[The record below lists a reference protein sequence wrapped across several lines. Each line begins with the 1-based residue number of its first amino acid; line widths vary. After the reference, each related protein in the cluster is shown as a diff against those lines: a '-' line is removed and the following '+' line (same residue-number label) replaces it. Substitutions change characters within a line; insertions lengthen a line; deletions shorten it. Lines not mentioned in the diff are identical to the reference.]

1 PASGLPQAILLPLF
15 SDGLHG
21 QFQIGLTW
29 ERMPA
34 ILASIMKK
42 DILLSLLSGFC
53 LVFAFP
59 KFDVNILAWIAFL
72 PLFYALQHKTL
83 AQAAG
88 LGFIAGCAFFS
99 GLLYWI
105 YNVLTIYGHL
115 PGIVSVFFFILLT
128 AYLALY
134 FSCFAFVWRWLD
146 LKNSAGLIL
155 FAPAFWVS
163 LEYIRGILFSGFP
176 WELLG
181 YSQYRVLPLI
191 QVADLTGVY
200 GVSFLIVL
208 VNILFFR
215 ALVYLGQGEKK
226 SAGKE
231 ILTVAIIIL
240 CCWVYGQIKIASL
253 EQISAKQKDY
263 KISLIQGN
271 IRQDLKWERHFQEET
286 LRIYTA
292 LTWQTKKEKPDLV
305 IWPETA
311 TPFFFQNNFPFQS
324 RILDLAAQMETP
336 LLFGSPAFTRQD
348 HKVNYFNSAFLI
360 SPQKEILGRYDK
372 IHLVPF
378 GEYAPLAGL
387 LGFTRDI
394 IGAIGDFTP
403 GLGVTNLALP
413 WGKFGVLICYEI
425 IFPNLTR
432 QFAAQGAQFLVNIT
446 NDAWFGRTSAPYQH
460 LSMATLR
467 AVENRLPI
475 ARAANTG
482 ISAIINA
489 EGKIV
494 QSSNLFTREVLS
506 GNIKINTGLTFYTR
520 YGDIFA
526 YLCLV
531 ISGLYLI
538 SIYWR
543 RG

>member
-1 PASGLPQAILLPLF
+1 M
-15 SDGLHG
+15 
-21 QFQIGLTW
+21 T
-29 ERMPA
+29 A
-34 ILASIMKK
+34 ILAFIMKK
-42 DILLSLLSGFC
+42 DILLSILSGLS
-53 LVFAFP
+53 LVCAFP
-59 KFDVNILAWIAFL
+59 KYDLNILAWVAFI
-72 PLFYALQHKTL
+72 PLFFALQHKTL
-83 AQAAG
+83 VQAAG
-88 LGFIAGCAFFS
+88 LGFIAGCVFFS

-105 YNVLTIYGHL
+105 YIVLTIYGHL
-115 PGIVSVFFFILLT
+115 PGIISVFFLILLT

-134 FSCFAFVWRWLD
+134 FSSFAFVWRWLD
-146 LKNSAGLIL
+146 AKSSLGQIL

-191 QVADLTGVY
+191 QISEITGVY
-200 GVSFLIVL
+200 GVSYLLIL
-208 VNILFFR
+208 VNILLYRF
-215 ALVYLGQGEKK
+215 LVYISQGERKY
-226 SAGKE
+226 AGRE
-231 ILTVAIIIL
+231 ILAITLIIS
-240 CCWVYGQIKIASL
+240 CCWFYGQSKITTLA
-253 EQISAKQKDY
+253 QAAAAQKEY
-263 KISLIQGN
+263 KISLVQGN

-286 LRIYTA
+286 LKIYTE
-292 LTWQTKKEKPDLV
+292 LTWQTKREKPDLV

-324 RILDLAAQMETP
+324 RILDLAGQMETP
-336 LLFGSPAFTRQD
+336 ILFGAPAFTRQGN
-348 HKVNYFNSAFLI
+348 KVQYFNSAFLI
-360 SPQKEILGRYDK
+360 SPQREIIGRYDK

-394 IGAIGDFTP
+394 IGAIGDFTS
-403 GLGVTNLALP
+403 GSGINNLALP

-425 IFPNLTR
+425 IFPDLTR

-482 ISAIINA
+482 ISAFITA
-489 EGKIV
+489 EGKIE

-506 GNIKINTGLTFYTR
+506 GNIKINKALTFYSR
-520 YGDIFA
+520 YGDLFA
-526 YLCLV
+526 YLCLI
-531 ISGLYLI
+531 ISGAYLI
-538 SIYWR
+538 FVYWK

>member
-1 PASGLPQAILLPLF
+1 
-15 SDGLHG
+15 
-21 QFQIGLTW
+21 
-29 ERMPA
+29 MPV

-42 DILLSLLSGFC
+42 DILLALFSGLC

-59 KFDVNILAWIAFL
+59 KFDLSILAWVAFI
-72 PLFYALQHKTL
+72 PLLYALQHKTL

-88 LGFIAGCAFFS
+88 LGFLTGCTFFS

-115 PGIVSVFFFILLT
+115 PPVLSIFFLILLT

-134 FSCFAFVWRWLD
+134 FALFAFVWRWLE
-146 LKNSAGLIL
+146 LKNIL
-155 FAPAFWVS
+155 GQILWAPAFWVS
-163 LEYIRGILFSGFP
+163 LEFIRGILFSGFP

-181 YSQYRVLPLI
+181 YSQYQILPLI
-191 QVADLTGVY
+191 QITEITGVY
-200 GVSFLIVL
+200 GVSFLIWL
-208 VNILFFR
+208 VNILLYRF
-215 ALVYLGQGEKK
+215 LNYVSKGERKY
-226 SAGKE
+226 AARE
-231 ILTVAIIIL
+231 ILAVVLIIS
-240 CCWVYGQIKIASL
+240 CCWLYGQNKIARV
-253 EQISAKQKDY
+253 EQMAAKQKNY

-286 LRIYTA
+286 LKIYTT
-292 LTWQTKKEKPDLV
+292 LTWQAQKEKPDLV

-324 RILDLAAQMETP
+324 RLLDLARQMATP
-336 LLFGSPAFTRQD
+336 LLFGAPAFSRQGN
-348 HKVNYFNSAFLI
+348 KINYFNSAFLI
-360 SPQKEILGRYDK
+360 SPPREILGRYDK

-403 GLGVTNLALP
+403 GPGITNLALP

-425 IFPNLTR
+425 IFPDLTR

-460 LSMATLR
+460 LSMATFR
-467 AVENRLPI
+467 AVENRMPI

-482 ISAIINA
+482 ISAFITA
-489 EGKIV
+489 EGRIE

-506 GNIKINTGLTFYTR
+506 GNIKINKGLTFYTQ

-531 ISGLYLI
+531 FSGFYLTF
-538 SIYWR
+538 IYR
-543 RG
+543 KRG

>member
-1 PASGLPQAILLPLF
+1 M
-15 SDGLHG
+15 
-21 QFQIGLTW
+21 T
-29 ERMPA
+29 A

-42 DILLSLLSGFC
+42 DTLLSILSGLC

-59 KFDVNILAWIAFL
+59 KFNLNILAWVAFIPWFL
-72 PLFYALQHKTL
+72 ALQHKTL

-88 LGFIAGCAFFS
+88 LGFITGCVFFG

-115 PGIVSVFFFILLT
+115 PGIISLFFLILLI

-134 FSCFAFVWRWLD
+134 FSSFAFFWRWLD
-146 LKNSAGLIL
+146 LKNSSGQIL
-155 FAPAFWVS
+155 FASAFWVT

-181 YSQYRVLPLI
+181 YSQYQVLPLI
-191 QVADLTGVY
+191 QIAELTGVY
-200 GVSFLIVL
+200 GVSFLIIL
-208 VNILFFR
+208 VNILLYKF
-215 ALVYLGQGEKK
+215 LVHTSKGERKY
-226 SAGKE
+226 AGRE
-231 ILTVAIIIL
+231 ILAAAIIIF
-240 CCWVYGQIKIASL
+240 CCWLYGQNKIATL
-253 EQISAKQKDY
+253 EQGAARQKEY

-286 LRIYTA
+286 LKIYTE

-324 RILDLAAQMETP
+324 RILDLARQMETP
-336 LLFGSPAFTRQD
+336 ILFGAPAFTRQD
-348 HKVNYFNSAFLI
+348 GRVHYFNSAFLI
-360 SPQKEILGRYDK
+360 SPQREILGRYDK

-394 IGAIGDFTP
+394 IGAIGDFTA
-403 GLGVTNLALP
+403 GAGIINLTLP

-425 IFPNLTR
+425 IFPDLTR

-460 LSMATLR
+460 LSMATFR

-482 ISAIINA
+482 ISAFITA
-489 EGKIV
+489 DGKIA
-494 QSSNLFTREVLS
+494 QASNLFTREVLS
-506 GNIKINTGLTFYTR
+506 GNIKINKALTFYSR

-531 ISGLYLI
+531 VSGLYLI
-538 SIYWR
+538 LAYWK